1 MNHRMGIKQFA
12 AVAAVVA
19 GTAGFAAEQGQAAP
33 FQKHPKVKHGLLKV
47 NGTGAGEKIALRLK
61 AGQSGILQ
69 IDFGDDGFADFQVR
83 RDRVKRIAVD
93 ARGGNDLVRIDEA
106 NGVFTDSIPTT
117 LDGGDGNDGLAG
129 GAGSEK
135 LLGGYGND
143 SIDGNRGD
151 DLALWAPVTT
161 PSSGIPVTAAT
172 PSKART
178 APTRCSSTAPTSP
191 SASTCPPTA
200 SDCVSSATS
209 ATSPWTPPESSES
222 TSRPSAAPTSSTVND
237 LTGTDVK
244 NVNAD
249 LAGADGQVDR
259 VVVNGTNGND
269 TVEVNGDASGV
280 TVSGLAALV
289 AIQGAGA
296 DRQAGRRRPRRQRR
310 DLGRDAPGPD
320 DRPDPRRRRRRRPD
334 RRRQGRRDLLGGDD
348 NDSIDGNAG
357 NDLAL
362 LGAGNDTFVWD
373 PGDGSDTVEGQDG
386 ADTMLFNGANIAE
399 RIDLSA
405 NGQRLRFFRDIG
417 NITMDTN
424 DVETV
429 DFRAFGGADTVT
441 VNDLSGTDVTTVK
454 VDLAAAAGGTTGDG
468 QPDRVIV
475 NGPTATTQS
484 ASEVATARPP

>member
-151 DLALWAPVTT
+151 DLALMGAGDDTFVWDPGDGSDTVEGQNGADTMLFNGANIAERIDLSANGQRLRFFRDIGNIT
-161 PSSGIPVTAAT
+161 MDTAGVERVDF
-172 PSKART
+172 KALGG
-178 APTRCSSTAPTSP
+178 A
-191 SASTCPPTA
+191 
-200 SDCVSSATS
+200 DLV
-209 ATSPWTPPESSES
+209 
-222 TSRPSAAPTSSTVND
+222 TVND

-289 AIQGAGA
+289 AIQGQEPTDKLDVDGLGGNDA
-296 DRQAGRRRPRRQRR
+296 

-334 RRRQGRRDLLGGDD
+334 RRRQGRREP
-348 NDSIDGNAG
+348 S
-357 NDLAL
+357 
-362 LGAGNDTFVWD
+362 
-373 PGDGSDTVEGQDG
+373 
-386 ADTMLFNGANIAE
+386 
-399 RIDLSA
+399 R
-405 NGQRLRFFRDIG
+405 RR
-417 NITMDTN
+417 
-424 DVETV
+424 
-429 DFRAFGGADTVT
+429 
-441 VNDLSGTDVTTVK
+441 
-454 VDLAAAAGGTTGDG
+454 
-468 QPDRVIV
+468 
-475 NGPTATTQS
+475 
-484 ASEVATARPP
+484 